1 MYFYDYLRFS
11 FKGLLSK
18 KARFF
23 LTVLS
28 IFVGVVSI
36 IVISS
41 IGTSGQNAID
51 MELENLGLNG
61 TSIKSKKYNL
71 TTEDVENVKEYL
83 GSEYLVSSMS
93 KEIATG
99 EYNNKE
105 INLFLCGG
113 ETDALDILNME
124 IIYGR
129 GIRDKDVNE
138 NRKNLIL
145 SKNNSKKIFGKENSV
160 GEKITIKTPFSQN
173 EFTVVGIVNNS
184 NIYDMVSENIPP
196 FVYVPSSAF
205 LEMYKSDFVGE
216 ISVINKNKEDISE
229 VSGNVITYM
238 EKENSQKNI
247 FYFENM
253 NSYKKSISNVVGI
266 VALIITLIGAVSLI
280 VGGIS
285 VMNTML
291 ISVNERKK
299 EIGLKK
305 ALGSTN
311 ISIMLEFLI
320 ETLIIVLIS
329 CIIGIGLGLG
339 ISYLLMK
346 SYGIKLVID
355 FKNLILAVVFSIF
368 IGAVFGVYPAYKA
381 SRLNPVESLKS

>member
-1 MYFYDYLRFS
+1 MFFYDYLRFS
-11 FKGLLSK
+11 FKGLFSK

-41 IGTSGQNAID
+41 IGSSGQNAIN

-71 TTEDVENVKEYL
+71 TTKDVENVKEYL
-83 GSEYLVSSMS
+83 GSKYLVSSMS

-99 EYNNKE
+99 IYQSKE
-105 INLFLCGG
+105 LNLFLCGG

-124 IIYGR
+124 IVYGR
-129 GIRDKDVNE
+129 GIRDKDVKE

-160 GEKITIKTPFSQN
+160 GEKITILTPFSQN
-173 EFTVVGIVNNS
+173 EFTVVGIVDNS

-196 FVYVPSSAF
+196 FLYVPSSAF
-205 LEMYKSDFVGE
+205 LEMFKSEFVGE
-216 ISVINKNKEDISE
+216 ISVLSKNEEDVSVVSE
-229 VSGNVITYM
+229 NVITYM
-238 EKENSQKNI
+238 EKENDGKNI

-266 VALIITLIGAVSLI
+266 VALIITLIGAVSLV

-291 ISVNERKK
+291 ISVNERKR

-311 ISIMLEFLI
+311 GSIMFEFLI

-329 CIIGIGLGLG
+329 CIMGIGLGLG

-346 SYGIKLVID
+346 SYGIKLIID
-355 FKNLILAVVFSIF
+355 FKNLILAVVFSLF
-368 IGAVFGVYPAYKA
+368 IGVVFGVYPALKA
-381 SRLNPVESLKS
+381 SRLNPVESLKG

>member
-1 MYFYDYLRFS
+1 MFFYDYLRFS
-11 FKGLLSK
+11 FKGLFSK

-41 IGTSGQNAID
+41 IGSSGQNAIN

-71 TTEDVENVKEYL
+71 TTKDVENVKEYL
-83 GSEYLVSSMS
+83 GSKYLVSSMS

-99 EYNNKE
+99 IYQSKE
-105 INLFLCGG
+105 LNLFLCGG

-124 IIYGR
+124 IVYGR
-129 GIRDKDVNE
+129 GIRDKDVKE

-160 GEKITIKTPFSQN
+160 GEKITILTPFSQN
-173 EFTVVGIVNNS
+173 EFTVVGIVDNS

-196 FVYVPSSAF
+196 FLYVPSSAF
-205 LEMYKSDFVGE
+205 LEMFKSEFVGE
-216 ISVINKNKEDISE
+216 ISVLSKNEEDVSAVSE
-229 VSGNVITYM
+229 NVITYM
-238 EKENSQKNI
+238 EKENDGKNI

-266 VALIITLIGAVSLI
+266 VALIITLIGAVSLV

-291 ISVNERKK
+291 ISVNERKR

-311 ISIMLEFLI
+311 VSIMFEFLI

-329 CIIGIGLGLG
+329 CIMGIGLGLG

-346 SYGIKLVID
+346 SYGIKLIID
-355 FKNLILAVVFSIF
+355 FKNLILAVVFSLF
-368 IGAVFGVYPAYKA
+368 IGVVFGVYPALKA
-381 SRLNPVESLKS
+381 SRLNPVESLKG

>member
-1 MYFYDYLRFS
+1 MFFYDYLRFS
-11 FKGLLSK
+11 FKGLFSK

-41 IGTSGQNAID
+41 IGSSGQNAIN

-71 TTEDVENVKEYL
+71 TTKDVENVKEYL
-83 GSEYLVSSMS
+83 GSKYLVSSMS

-99 EYNNKE
+99 IYESKE
-105 INLFLCGG
+105 LNLFLCGG

-124 IIYGR
+124 IVYGR
-129 GIRDKDVNE
+129 GIRDKDVKE

-160 GEKITIKTPFSQN
+160 GEKITILTPFSQN
-173 EFTVVGIVNNS
+173 EFTVVGIVDNS

-196 FVYVPSSAF
+196 FLYVPSSAF
-205 LEMYKSDFVGE
+205 LEMFKSEFVGE
-216 ISVINKNKEDISE
+216 ISVLSKNEEDVSVVSE
-229 VSGNVITYM
+229 NVITYM
-238 EKENSQKNI
+238 EKENDGKNI

-266 VALIITLIGAVSLI
+266 VALIITLIGAVSLV

-291 ISVNERKK
+291 ISVNERKR

-311 ISIMLEFLI
+311 GSIMFEFLI

-329 CIIGIGLGLG
+329 CIMGIGLGLG

-346 SYGIKLVID
+346 SYGIKLIID
-355 FKNLILAVVFSIF
+355 FKNLILAVVFSLF
-368 IGAVFGVYPAYKA
+368 IGIVFGVYPALKA
-381 SRLNPVESLKS
+381 SRLNPVESLKG

>member
-1 MYFYDYLRFS
+1 MFFYDYLRFS
-11 FKGLLSK
+11 FKGLFSK

-41 IGTSGQNAID
+41 IGSSGQNAIN

-71 TTEDVENVKEYL
+71 TTKDVENVKEYL
-83 GSEYLVSSMS
+83 GSKYLVSSMS

-99 EYNNKE
+99 IYQSKE
-105 INLFLCGG
+105 LNLFLCGG
-113 ETDALDILNME
+113 ESDALDILNME
-124 IIYGR
+124 IVYGR
-129 GIRDKDVNE
+129 GIRDKDVKE

-160 GEKITIKTPFSQN
+160 GEKITILTPFSQN
-173 EFTVVGIVNNS
+173 EFTVVGIVDNS

-196 FVYVPSSAF
+196 FLYVPSSAF
-205 LEMYKSDFVGE
+205 LEMFKSEFVGE
-216 ISVINKNKEDISE
+216 ISVLSKNEEDVSVVSE
-229 VSGNVITYM
+229 NVITYM
-238 EKENSQKNI
+238 EKENDGKNI

-266 VALIITLIGAVSLI
+266 VALIITLIGAVSLV

-291 ISVNERKK
+291 ISVNERKR

-311 ISIMLEFLI
+311 GSIMFEFLI

-329 CIIGIGLGLG
+329 CIMGIGLGLG

-346 SYGIKLVID
+346 SYGIKLIID
-355 FKNLILAVVFSIF
+355 FKNLILAVVFSLF
-368 IGAVFGVYPAYKA
+368 IGIVFGVYPALKA
-381 SRLNPVESLKS
+381 SRLNPVESLKG

>member
-1 MYFYDYLRFS
+1 MFFYDYLRFS
-11 FKGLLSK
+11 FKGLFSK

-41 IGTSGQNAID
+41 IGSSGQNAIN

-71 TTEDVENVKEYL
+71 TTKDVENVKEYL
-83 GSEYLVSSMS
+83 GSKYLVSSMS

-99 EYNNKE
+99 IYQSKE
-105 INLFLCGG
+105 LNLFLCGG

-124 IIYGR
+124 NVYGR
-129 GIRDKDVNE
+129 GIRDKDVKE

-160 GEKITIKTPFSQN
+160 GEKITILTPFSQN
-173 EFTVVGIVNNS
+173 EFTVVGIVDNS

-196 FVYVPSSAF
+196 FLYVPSSAF
-205 LEMYKSDFVGE
+205 LEMFKSEFVGE
-216 ISVINKNKEDISE
+216 ISVLSKNEEDVSVVSE
-229 VSGNVITYM
+229 NVITYM
-238 EKENSQKNI
+238 EKENDGKNI

-266 VALIITLIGAVSLI
+266 VALIITLIGAVSLV

-291 ISVNERKK
+291 ISVNERKR

-311 ISIMLEFLI
+311 GSIMFEFLI
-320 ETLIIVLIS
+320 ETLIIFLIS
-329 CIIGIGLGLG
+329 CIMGIGLGLG

-346 SYGIKLVID
+346 SYGIKLIID
-355 FKNLILAVVFSIF
+355 FKNLILAVVFSLF
-368 IGAVFGVYPAYKA
+368 IGVVFGVYPALKA
-381 SRLNPVESLKS
+381 SRLNPVESLKG

>member
-1 MYFYDYLRFS
+1 MFFYDYLRFS
-11 FKGLLSK
+11 FKGLFSK

-41 IGTSGQNAID
+41 IGSSGQNAIN

-71 TTEDVENVKEYL
+71 TTKDVENVKEYL
-83 GSEYLVSSMS
+83 GSKYLVSSMS

-99 EYNNKE
+99 IYQSKE
-105 INLFLCGG
+105 LNLFLCGG

-124 IIYGR
+124 IVYGR
-129 GIRDKDVNE
+129 GIRDKDVKE

-160 GEKITIKTPFSQN
+160 GEKITILTPFSQN
-173 EFTVVGIVNNS
+173 EFTVVGIVDNS

-196 FVYVPSSAF
+196 FLYVPSSAF
-205 LEMYKSDFVGE
+205 LEMFKSEFVGE
-216 ISVINKNKEDISE
+216 ISVLSKNEEDVSVVSE
-229 VSGNVITYM
+229 NVITYM
-238 EKENSQKNI
+238 EKENDGKNI

-266 VALIITLIGAVSLI
+266 VALIITLIGAVSLV

-291 ISVNERKK
+291 ISVNERKR

-311 ISIMLEFLI
+311 GSIMFEFLI

-346 SYGIKLVID
+346 SYGIKLIID
-355 FKNLILAVVFSIF
+355 FKNLILAVVFSLF
-368 IGAVFGVYPAYKA
+368 IGIVFGVYPALKA
-381 SRLNPVESLKS
+381 SRLNPVESLKG

>member
-1 MYFYDYLRFS
+1 MFFYDYLRFS
-11 FKGLLSK
+11 FKGLFSK

-71 TTEDVENVKEYL
+71 TIKDVKNVKEYL
-83 GSEYLVSSMS
+83 GNEYLVSSMS

-99 EYNNKE
+99 VYQNKE
-105 INLFLCGG
+105 LNLFLCGG

-129 GIRDKDVNE
+129 GIRDKDVKE

-145 SKNNSKKIFGKENSV
+145 SKNNAKKIFGKENCV

-205 LEMYKSDFVGE
+205 LEMFKSDFVGE
-216 ISVINKNKEDISE
+216 ISVLNKNKEDVSE

-238 EKENSQKNI
+238 EKENVQKNI

-311 ISIMLEFLI
+311 ISIMFEFLI

-329 CIIGIGLGLG
+329 CIMGIGLGLG

-346 SYGIKLVID
+346 SYGIELVID
-355 FKNLILAVVFSIF
+355 FKNLILAVVFSVF
-368 IGAVFGVYPAYKA
+368 IGAIFGVYPAFKA
-381 SRLNPVESLKS
+381 SKLNPVESLKN

>member
-11 FKGLLSK
+11 IKGLFSK
-18 KARFF
+18 KARFL

-71 TTEDVENVKEYL
+71 TTKDVENVKEYL

-105 INLFLCGG
+105 TNLFLCGG

-129 GIRDKDVNE
+129 GIRENDVNE

-205 LEMYKSDFVGE
+205 LEMFRSEFIGE
-216 ISVINKNKEDISE
+216 ISVLNKNKEDASE

-238 EKENSQKNI
+238 EKENVQKNI

-311 ISIMLEFLI
+311 ISIMFEFLI

-329 CIIGIGLGLG
+329 CIMGIGFGLG

-346 SYGIKLVID
+346 SYGIKLIID
-355 FKNLILAVVFSIF
+355 FKNLILAVVFSVL

-381 SRLNPVESLKS
+381 SRLNPVESLKN